1 MALSSLFINK
11 TEAMEATL
19 CCFLVHFCIEN
30 TNYFEKNITL
40 LFLSPLHEFI
50 L

>member
-19 CCFLVHFCIEN
+19 YCLLLHFCIGN
-30 TNYFEKNITL
+30 TNYFEKD
-40 LFLSPLHEFI
+40 FK
-50 L
+50 